1 MLISS
6 EKIYRNDGNREVLK
20 NISNTAKYILDIG
33 CGNGDNAR
41 ILNKNGRIIDG
52 ITLSEKEK
60 ENAQKYMS
68 NIYIHNLENGLPA
81 DLAYKYDVIICS
93 HVIEHI
99 AYPKNLLN
107 DIKQRLAPNG
117 ILIVALPNIMVY
129 QSRFRL
135 LFGNFN
141 YEESGIWDFTH
152 LRWYTFKTG
161 EELLLN
167 NGFNVVKSFVSGD
180 IPLLSLTKVIPFQIR
195 QFLYRNVFLKISKG
209 FFGGQLI
216 YVATKSK

>member
-6 EKIYRNDGNREVLK
+6 EKIYRNEGNWDVFK
-20 NISNTAKYILDIG
+20 NVPDSAKYILDIG

-41 ILNKNGRIIDG
+41 ILNKYGRVIDG

-60 ENAQKYMS
+60 ENAQQYMS
-68 NIYIHNLENGLPA
+68 NIYIHNLENGLPS

-99 AYPKNLLN
+99 AYPKKLLN
-107 DIKQRLAPNG
+107 DIKQMLSPNG
-117 ILIVALPNIMVY
+117 ILIVALPNLMHY

-135 LFGNFN
+135 LFGDFN
-141 YEESGIWDFTH
+141 YEESGIWDYTH

-161 EELLLN
+161 GELLTHHN
-167 NGFNVVKSFVSGD
+167 FNLVNLMVSGD
-180 IPLLSLTKVIPFQIR
+180 IPLLSITKIIPYGIR
-195 QFLYRNVFLKISKG
+195 QFLYRNIFLKISKG
-209 FFGGQLI
+209 LFGGQLI
-216 YVATKSK
+216 YIATK

>member
-6 EKIYRNDGNREVLK
+6 EKIYRNEGNWDVFK
-20 NISNTAKYILDIG
+20 NVPDSAKYILDIG

-41 ILNKNGRIIDG
+41 ILNKKGRIIDG

-60 ENAQKYMS
+60 ENAQQYMS
-68 NIYIHNLENGLPA
+68 NIYIHNLENGLPS

-99 AYPKNLLN
+99 AYPKNLLT
-107 DIKQRLAPNG
+107 DIKQRLASNG
-117 ILIVALPNIMVY
+117 ILIVALPNIMHY
-129 QSRFRL
+129 QSRSKL
-135 LFGNFN
+135 LMGDFN
-141 YEESGIWDFTH
+141 YRESGIWDYTH

-161 EELLLN
+161 KELLTN
-167 NGFNVVKSFVSGD
+167 NGFNLIKSFVSGD
-180 IPLLSLTKVIPFQIR
+180 IPMLSFTKVIPFYLR
-195 QFLYRNVFLKISKG
+195 QFLYRNIFIKISKG

-216 YVATKSK
+216 YIAKEC